1 MTDKKL
7 SPEVVAVIVA
17 AVQKMIGGE
26 VHAVKIK
33 PSENWALES
42 KRRR

>member
-1 MTDKKL
+1 MSEQKL

-17 AVQKMIGGE
+17 AVQKMLGGE
-26 VHAVKIK
+26 VRAVRIK
-33 PSENWALES
+33 PSVNWSLES